1 MKDSFKAVT
10 EVWEQVADGTIAA
23 PLAVFV
29 TNTAMA
35 AVEPIQQRLLDT
47 RDDPNPEV
55 LEERLLQIQQIES
68 LLQTDGNAPVLPIS
82 HLIEGLLTC
91 WTVLQQSK
99 SEGKGPAKQGLTVE
113 KPTDFFGQQHRE
125 NYHTDPAN
133 LSRVLQNIKDRSQDD
148 TRMPYFSDLTLRLV
162 SEITSFLLEGKY
174 TNQGLR
180 YSFGLLLIHQ
190 SYSGFLSIAT
200 EAGKRPNCRLEALRF
215 AQEIILYITA
225 VLDNSSM
232 PDRGSDSVAAH
243 LEAYRNKLQVFTHE
257 RVFNL
262 YSQSPWICGAQ
273 MLEMLRMA
281 SYYGLRLLSYQHR
294 VGAILHCYNIIS
306 QFTSFE
312 RIDVL
317 ERLIA
322 ALETNFFPGGRP
334 TSSFRNCAMTF
345 CGGRLEFERNSTH
358 RTGRHQVVIPD
369 RRMATDGSGMRVE
382 ANDDRFSL
390 SKVSWMFDIMT
401 NLNYHLNQAEWETV
415 DEKVRELLTTC
426 RLLPKDSAMVKTVMR
441 YEDYINAP
449 SHRLQRLMQMALFTD
464 FSDHLPVAKINYF
477 NLYVACTK
485 IIGIISDRSHP
496 SEQGSMCQCFMENL
510 VVAADTYHRNNGK
523 QPFGHR
529 ALVKNIS
536 DALTEVLRDSK
547 LEDFLW
553 QSV

>member
-1 MKDSFKAVT
+1 VVGA
-10 EVWEQVADGTIAA
+10 
-23 PLAVFV
+23 FV
-29 TNTAMA
+29 TNA
-35 AVEPIQQRLLDT
+35 ALAAGKPVQQGLRDIC
-47 RDDPNPEV
+47 DDPNPEI
-55 LEERLLQIQQIES
+55 LKERFLQIRQSES
-68 LLQTDGNAPVLPIS
+68 LFQTDRDASALPTS
-82 HLIEGLLTC
+82 HLIEGLSTC
-91 WTVLQQSK
+91 WTVLKQAK
-99 SEGKGPAKQGLTVE
+99 IEGKASAKQTMVVE
-113 KPTDFFGQQHRE
+113 RPTEFFGQQLQE
-125 NYHTDPAN
+125 NYHTDPES
-133 LSRVLQNIKDRSQDD
+133 LSRLLQNIKDRSRDD
-148 TRMPYFSDLTLRLV
+148 TDIPYSSGLTLPIVL
-162 SEITSFLLEGKY
+162 EITSFLSEDEY
-174 TNQGLR
+174 IDQGLQH
-180 YSFGLLLIHQ
+180 SIGLLLMNQTYIA
-190 SYSGFLSIAT
+190 FLSTST

-225 VLDNSSM
+225 VLDDNSM

-243 LEAYRNKLQVFTHE
+243 LEAYRNKLQSFTHE

-312 RIDVL
+312 PIDVL

-334 TSSFRNCAMTF
+334 MSSFRNCAMTF

-390 SKVSWMFDIMT
+390 SRVSWMFDIMT
-401 NLNYHLNQAEWETV
+401 NLNYHLNEAERETV

-426 RLLPKDSAMVKTVMR
+426 RLLPTASAMVKTVMR

-464 FSDHLPVAKINYF
+464 FSDHVPMAKINYF
-477 NLYVACTK
+477 NLSMACTK
-485 IIGIISDRSHP
+485 IIGIVSDRSHP
-496 SEQGSMCQCFMENL
+496 NEQGLMCQCFMEKL
-510 VVAADTYHRNNGK
+510 VVAADTYQRNNGK

-529 ALVKNIS
+529 AMVKNIS
-536 DALTEVLRDSK
+536 ETLTEVLRDSK